1 MDADLTDGCTSPPS
15 PDFSL
20 DSSSPFANG
29 LHFES
34 ILFEDEDE
42 DEVVDS
48 EMESQLERASCGST
62 KDHTTNTNL
71 KTKLNVKSRNKIS
84 NAHSSLGQEA
94 VFKEKST
101 SDCGLSSLVSR
112 SAGIIMASSGS
123 VPPSPTS
130 SHYQYF
136 RYLLILQST
145 VALALKN
152 ENM

>member
-1 MDADLTDGCTSPPS
+1 MDAALTDSCTSPPS

-42 DEVVDS
+42 DEVMDP
-48 EMESQLERASCGST
+48 EMESQLERASCGTT
-62 KDHTTNTNL
+62 KEHTTNSKL
-71 KTKLNVKSRNKIS
+71 KTKLDVRSRNKIS
-84 NAHSSLGQEA
+84 KARASLGQEA
-94 VFKEKST
+94 VFKDKST
-101 SDCGLSSLVSR
+101 SDGGLSSLVSR

-130 SHYQYF
+130 NHYQYF
-136 RYLLILQST
+136 RYLLIQQST

-152 ENM
+152 

>member
-1 MDADLTDGCTSPPS
+1 MDAALTDSCTSPPS

-42 DEVVDS
+42 DEVMDS
-48 EMESQLERASCGST
+48 EMESQLERVSCGST

-71 KTKLNVKSRNKIS
+71 KTKLDVKSRIKIS

-94 VFKEKST
+94 VFKDKST
-101 SDCGLSSLVSR
+101 SDCGLSSLVNR

-123 VPPSPTS
+123 LPPSLTS
-130 SHYQYF
+130 NHYQYF

-145 VALALKN
+145 VAIALKN

>member
-1 MDADLTDGCTSPPS
+1 MDAALTDSCTSPPS

-42 DEVVDS
+42 DEVMDS
-48 EMESQLERASCGST
+48 EMESQLERVSCGST

-71 KTKLNVKSRNKIS
+71 KTKLDVKSRIKIS

-94 VFKEKST
+94 VFKDKST
-101 SDCGLSSLVSR
+101 SDCGLSSLVNR

-123 VPPSPTS
+123 FPPSLTS
-130 SHYQYF
+130 NHYQYF
-136 RYLLILQST
+136 
-145 VALALKN
+145 
-152 ENM
+152 

>member
-1 MDADLTDGCTSPPS
+1 MDAALTDSCTSPPS

-42 DEVVDS
+42 DEVMDS
-48 EMESQLERASCGST
+48 EMESQLERVSCGST
-62 KDHTTNTNL
+62 KDHTSNTNL
-71 KTKLNVKSRNKIS
+71 KTKLDVKSRIKIS

-94 VFKEKST
+94 VFKDKST
-101 SDCGLSSLVSR
+101 SDCGLSSLVNR

-123 VPPSPTS
+123 LPPSLTS
-130 SHYQYF
+130 NHYQYF

-145 VALALKN
+145 VAIALKN